1 MSVSLGPLSLALG
14 HLLVLLA
21 FVLALLVGGL
31 LGRRYRQPVA
41 GQVADI
47 AWGAILLARIGFVIA
62 YWPHYR
68 DQPWGVI
75 DIRDGGFD
83 VVWGLTGA
91 AITTAY
97 KLWRQPAVRRPLTLA
112 AGAGLLFWS
121 FTAGTVAL
129 IERQARGLPALS
141 LPTLSEA
148 SVPLSGLAQGQPMVI
163 NLWATWCPPCVREM
177 PVLAEAQQRYPE
189 IRFVFVNQGE
199 PPETIRRFLQDH
211 GLRLEHVLLDTR
223 GELAR
228 AVGSHGLPTTLF
240 YNARG
245 QQVAS
250 HMGALSQ
257 ATLARGLE
265 RLRPATP

>member
-31 LGRRYRQPVA
+31 LGRRYRQPGGRPGSGHRLGGDPA
-41 GQVADI
+41 GPDRLRDR
-47 AWGAILLARIGFVIA
+47 LLATLPRPAMGRDRHSRRRIRCGLGA
-62 YWPHYR
+62 DRCRHHHR
-68 DQPWGVI
+68 LQALATA
-75 DIRDGGFD
+75 GG
-83 VVWGLTGA
+83 A
-91 AITTAY
+91 
-97 KLWRQPAVRRPLTLA
+97 PPLTLA

-199 PPETIRRFLQDH
+199 PPETIRRFLQNH